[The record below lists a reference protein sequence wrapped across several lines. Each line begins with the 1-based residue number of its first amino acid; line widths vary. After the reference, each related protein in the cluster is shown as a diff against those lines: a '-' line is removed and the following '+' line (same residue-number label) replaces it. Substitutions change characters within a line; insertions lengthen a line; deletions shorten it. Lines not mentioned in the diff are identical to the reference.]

1 MRSHNIWP
9 YELGQVSFPPL
20 YWDILI
26 YDLQKILW
34 SMANHPYL
42 KTFEG
47 KNGKVWKYIKN
58 EGLNTQ
64 QYVLFR
70 KYLRNQSS
78 DLYKIWN
85 LIT

>member
-1 MRSHNIWP
+1 
-9 YELGQVSFPPL
+9 
-20 YWDILI
+20 
-26 YDLQKILW
+26 
-34 SMANHPYL
+34 MANHPYL

-47 KNGKVWKYIKN
+47 KNGKIWKYIKN